1 LENRKP
7 PAREARLPPCQGGK
21 AVSDQGTYQ
30 PFTYYQLM
38 ETSLR
43 ELLVEKGIVT
53 DEQVSAEVA
62 AMRARQPE
70 RGARVVAKAWVDAD
84 YKKRLLANGTAACE
98 ELGLQIPA
106 LHLVVVENTPQVHNA
121 IVCTLCSCYPRV
133 LLGIPPDW
141 YKSRNYRSRMVR
153 EPRAVLEEFGLR
165 LPATVTVRVH
175 DSTAD
180 MRYMVLPM
188 RPQGTDGWDEA
199 RLASIV
205 TRDSMIGVAVPPV
218 Q

>member
-1 LENRKP
+1 M
-7 PAREARLPPCQGGK
+7 
-21 AVSDQGTYQ
+21 SDQGTYK

-43 ELLVEKGIVT
+43 ELLVEKGILT
-53 DEQVSAEVA
+53 DEQVNAEVA

-70 RGARVVAKAWVDAD
+70 RGARVVARAWVDEQ

-98 ELGLQIPA
+98 ELGLEIPG
-106 LHLVVVENTPQVHNA
+106 LHLVAVENTPRIHNA

-153 EPRAVLEEFGLR
+153 EPRAVLAEFGLQI
-165 LPATVTVRVH
+165 ADSVQIRVH

-180 MRYMVLPM
+180 MRYIVLPM
-188 RPQGTDGWDEA
+188 RPQGTEGWDEE
-199 RLASIV
+199 RLAGIV
-205 TRDSMIGVAVPPV
+205 TRDCMIGVAVPNV
-218 Q
+218 ASG

>member
-1 LENRKP
+1 MNDR
-7 PAREARLPPCQGGK
+7 
-21 AVSDQGTYQ
+21 GTYK
-30 PFTYYQLM
+30 PFSYYQLM

-43 ELLVEKGIVT
+43 ELLVEKGLLT
-53 DEQVSAEVA
+53 DEQVNAEVA

-70 RGARVVAKAWVDAD
+70 RGARVVARAWLDAD
-84 YKKRLLANGTAACE
+84 YKKRLLANATAACE
-98 ELGLQIPA
+98 ELGLEIPG
-106 LHLVVVENTPQVHNA
+106 LHLVAVENTPQVHNA

-153 EPRAVLEEFGLR
+153 EPRAVLAEFGLR
-165 LPATVTVRVH
+165 VADTVQIRVH

-188 RPQGTDGWDEA
+188 RPKGTEDWDEE
-199 RLASIV
+199 RLAGIV
-205 TRDSMIGVAVPPV
+205 TRDSMIGVAVPDV
-218 Q
+218 AGG